1 MNRTPDRAAFTPC
14 VLVPVY
20 NHEHAIVATC
30 EGLADLKLPIVLV
43 DDGSDAACAGVLDRL
58 AQASD
63 VHLLRLPHNRGKG
76 YAVRHGLAHAQ
87 TLGFTHALQVDADGQ
102 HDRASLPPF
111 IEAAR
116 QAPERL
122 LIGYPRFDHSV
133 PLHRFVSR
141 YITHVWVWF
150 NTLSM
155 ALRDTMCGVRL
166 YPLAPLNA
174 MLLRHGCGNRMEFDT
189 EVLVR
194 WFWAGHPVDNLPVRV
209 TYPTDGV
216 SHFRLF
222 RDNVLMARMH
232 LRLTLGMLIRVP
244 MLIFRRCR
252 HRREAQHK
260 SSS

>member
-1 MNRTPDRAAFTPC
+1 MNHAREGAAFSPC

-30 EGLADLKLPIVLV
+30 EGLADLNLPIVLI
-43 DDGSDAACAGVLDRL
+43 DDGSHADCAAVLDRL

-63 VHLLRLPHNRGKG
+63 VHLLRIARNQGKG
-76 YAVRHGLAHAQ
+76 HAVRSGLSHAQ
-87 TLGFTHALQVDADGQ
+87 SLGFTHALQVDADGQ
-102 HDRASLPPF
+102 HDRLSLPPF

-116 QAPERL
+116 QQPERL

-133 PLHRFVSR
+133 PLHRFISR
-141 YITHVWVWF
+141 YITHVWVWC
-150 NTLSM
+150 NTLST

-166 YPLAPLNA
+166 YPLNEVNA
-174 MLLRHGCGNRMEFDT
+174 MLARHDCGDRMEFDT

-194 WFWAGHPVDNLPVRV
+194 WFWAGKPVDNLPVRV

-232 LRLTLGMLIRVP
+232 LRLTLGMLIRLP
-244 MLIFRRCR
+244 KLLLMRCR
-252 HRREAQHK
+252 PGRDAQHK

>member
-1 MNRTPDRAAFTPC
+1 MNHAQNSAAFSPC

-30 EGLADLKLPIVLV
+30 EGLGALNLPIVLV
-43 DDGSDAACAGVLDRL
+43 DDGSDAVCAGVLDHL
-58 AQASD
+58 ARASD

-76 YAVRHGLAHAQ
+76 YAVRHGLLHAQ

-102 HDRASLPPF
+102 HDCTSLPPF

-116 QAPERL
+116 QAPDRL

-133 PLHRFVSR
+133 PLHRFISR
-141 YITHVWVWF
+141 YITHVWVWC
-150 NTLSM
+150 NTLSTT
-155 ALRDTMCGVRL
+155 LRDTMCGVRL
-166 YPLAPLNA
+166 YPLDTVNA
-174 MLLRHGCGNRMEFDT
+174 LLTRHGCGNRMEFDT

-232 LRLTLGMLIRVP
+232 LRLTLGMLIRLP
-244 MLIFRRCR
+244 KLILGRAR
-252 HRREAQHK
+252 HRRDERHK
-260 SSS
+260 SPS